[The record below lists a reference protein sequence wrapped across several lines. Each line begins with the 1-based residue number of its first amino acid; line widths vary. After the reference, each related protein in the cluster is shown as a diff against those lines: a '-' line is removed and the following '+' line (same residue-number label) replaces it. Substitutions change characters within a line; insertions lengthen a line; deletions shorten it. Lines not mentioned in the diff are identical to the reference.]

1 MGHRVLPLC
10 YMRAAGDRT
19 VVGVAAVTA
28 LDRTRAQAED
38 DHRVAEVAARAFQ
51 WETGIL
57 VGFYS
62 LPPLPLWHGD

>member
-1 MGHRVLPLC
+1 MTP
-10 YMRAAGDRT
+10 A
-19 VVGVAAVTA
+19 
-28 LDRTRAQAED
+28 DRTRAQGED

-62 LPPLPLWHGD
+62 LPPLRLWHGD